1 MRRGEGL
8 YIVCTTQLVLTT
20 LQASIRC
27 LLSAFVDAGEKT
39 AVSGI

>member
-8 YIVCTTQLVLTT
+8 YIVCTAQLVLTT

-27 LLSAFVDAGEKT
+27 LLSAYVDAGEKMT
-39 AVSGI
+39 VAGI